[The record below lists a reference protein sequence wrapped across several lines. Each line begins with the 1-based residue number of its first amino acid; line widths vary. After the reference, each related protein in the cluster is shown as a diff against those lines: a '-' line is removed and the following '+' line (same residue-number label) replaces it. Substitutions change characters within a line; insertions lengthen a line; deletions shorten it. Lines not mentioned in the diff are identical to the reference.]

1 MCVITMGLMAALAFA
16 AVYVG
21 LMLTKD
27 GAGETPPEAD
37 ARVPRRTM
45 SPLRCPVPDR
55 PMPARS

>member
-27 GAGETPPEAD
+27 GAGETPPKAD

-45 SPLRCPVPDR
+45 SPHQ
-55 PMPARS
+55 PASSTR